1 MTSNY
6 ASSLNHIPPMNHDAY
21 VQKPREEM
29 DLSELYPDLDESL
42 QIPIFFIDYLNED
55 QEYGNFSAGNTQQF
69 ANGKGN
75 TSASNGQITNL
86 KAPVFKK
93 IQPTI
98 PNPNIKFN
106 KQLLEYGFQ
115 EPSKGSGRKEKNTYI
130 RQFEIPTSIVKQSD
144 KIDEETIIKQYL
156 NKRQLLVEY
165 DMDEQDALYLQDRN
179 KQTKNVIKITPEVFE
194 TMITTLEDEWSK
206 LEHRMNMLTNT
217 DGQNNG
223 LDSNDKVLTMGHN
236 NSKYGNDDGIEPG
249 SIYDQRC
256 AVCNDSDCDNSN
268 AIVFC
273 DGCDIAV
280 HQECYGVAFIPEGQW
295 LCRKCMINKNK
306 VTQCVF
312 CPSTTGAFKQ
322 LDNSLWGHVVCGLW
336 INELYFA
343 NPVYMEPIEG
353 IESIPKSR
361 WKLTCYI
368 CRQRIG
374 ACIQCTNR
382 SCFQAYHVTCAKRAG
397 LHMEMTQGLKGA
409 LSNKLTLKS
418 FCDKHTPPSE
428 LDRLPKILEGIE
440 KTRLYYR
447 DTKLLNE
454 QNAKLSSDQKV
465 ANKLNIFKWKTELN
479 TPIAPKA
486 FSDKLV
492 ELMYSLKVENQINLP
507 EESMNQVLELSVLPN
522 RTKEEIHRDL
532 TSVANEICRYWCLKR
547 ELKNGT
553 PLVRKNNDF
562 NTLTIGSDG
571 VSTTSGSLLYDF
583 NNLEQSRPD
592 ESQMNDKIKFANVL
606 VKDLRKLISMNQLNT
621 QRQVVAKEAE
631 ELSLSIAEIYYF
643 PLSQLIKMLVDRLNT
658 KFDPNY
664 VILNYVSKSSTSL
677 SHCKSLK
684 VIMDHNEHNG
694 YNDLQQFKSDIDEL
708 ATIIWREN
716 KPSFNVYK
724 KMKVWKREFDKT
736 ITKLEARC
744 NVDEPSHPPT
754 LSADGL
760 EVTIENAGDEN
771 LLQYANTDGRRSH
784 MLDTFQWQDVEIS
797 DLSDVEYDDSCEAQ
811 LEEFLKS

>member
-6 ASSLNHIPPMNHDAY
+6 ASGLNYVPPLNHDAY
-21 VQKPREEM
+21 VQKPREEK

-42 QIPIFFIDYLNED
+42 QLPVFFIKKESH
-55 QEYGNFSAGNTQQF
+55 EEEKGENTQHYT
-69 ANGKGN
+69 NGGSSSSSS
-75 TSASNGQITNL
+75 TFGQITNL

-93 IQPTI
+93 IQPTV

-106 KQLLEYGFQ
+106 KQLLEFGFQ
-115 EPSKGSGRKEKNTYI
+115 EPLKNNDRNEKDTYI
-130 RQFEIPTSIVKQSD
+130 RQFEVPTSIVKHNANA
-144 KIDEETIIKQYL
+144 DEETIIKQYL

-165 DMDEQDALYLQDRN
+165 DMDEQDTLYLQERN
-179 KQTKNVIKITPEVFE
+179 LQEHNVIKITPEVFE
-194 TMITTLEDEWSK
+194 TMISTLEDEWSK
-206 LEHRMNMLTNT
+206 LEHRMNMLTNVE
-217 DGQNNG
+217 GHGSG
-223 LDSNDKVLTMGHN
+223 LGSNDRVLTMGHN

-295 LCRKCMINKNK
+295 LCRKCMINKNN

-368 CRQRIG
+368 CRQRVG
-374 ACIQCTNR
+374 ACIQCTNKN
-382 SCFQAYHVTCAKRAG
+382 CFQAYHVTCAKRAG

-409 LSNKLTLKS
+409 LTNKLTLRS

-428 LDRLPKILEGIE
+428 LDRVPLILEGIE

-454 QNAKLSSDQKV
+454 QNAKLSSDKKV

-486 FSDKLV
+486 FSDRLV
-492 ELMYSLKVENQINLP
+492 DLMYSLKVENQINLP
-507 EESMNQVLELSVLPN
+507 EESMNQVVELSVLPN
-522 RTKEEIHRDL
+522 RTKEEINFDL
-532 TSVANEICRYWCLKR
+532 TRIANEICRYWCLKR
-547 ELKNGT
+547 ELKNGA

-562 NTLTIGSDG
+562 GTLVMGSGAGGGG
-571 VSTTSGSLLYDF
+571 VSSGGYGGASATSGSFLYDF
-583 NNLEQSRPD
+583 NNLEQTRPN
-592 ESQMNDKIKFANVL
+592 ESQINDRIRFANVL
-606 VKDLRKLISMNQLNT
+606 VEDLQKLINMNQLNT
-621 QRQVVAKEAE
+621 QRQVVGKEVE
-631 ELSLSIAEIYYF
+631 ELSLDIADMYYF
-643 PLSQLIKMLVDRLNT
+643 PLSQVIKTLVEKLNG
-658 KFDPNY
+658 KCDPGNVIFNY
-664 VILNYVSKSSTSL
+664 VPKSSTAL
-677 SHCKSLK
+677 GVVVVKSMK
-684 VIMDHNEHNG
+684 IIMHHNEHNG
-694 YNDLQQFKSDIDEL
+694 YDSLQQFKTDIEEL
-708 ATIIWREN
+708 AGTIWKEN

-724 KMKVWKREFDKT
+724 KMKVWMREFDKE
-736 ITKLEARC
+736 IIKLVNEEQSGMDKEAQT
-744 NVDEPSHPPT
+744 PT
-754 LSADGL
+754 FSADGL
-760 EVTIENAGDEN
+760 NVSVEGDTTGQIN
-771 LLQYANTDGRRSH
+771 SV
-784 MLDTFQWQDVEIS
+784 LDIDMS
-797 DLSDVEYDDSCEAQ
+797 DLSDVEYDDSCEAELKQ
-811 LEEFLKS
+811 LLDI